1 MGIIPNL
8 SRVDSKDLRVSSMPS
23 LSSFV
28 VFSEKFESAFSK
40 LSIIGRSSKS
50 NLSVP
55 YLCAFSTSARV
66 LFNALSKSA
75 FDLNN
80 SFSSSSFLSNNSS

>member
-1 MGIIPNL
+1 
-8 SRVDSKDLRVSSMPS
+8 MPS
-23 LSSFV
+23 LYSFV
-28 VFSEKFESAFSK
+28 IFSDKFEIAFSK
-40 LSIIGRSSKS
+40 LSIIGSSSKS

-55 YLCAFSTSARV
+55 YLCAFSTSERV

-80 SFSSSSFLSNNSS
+80 SFSSSSFLSSNSS